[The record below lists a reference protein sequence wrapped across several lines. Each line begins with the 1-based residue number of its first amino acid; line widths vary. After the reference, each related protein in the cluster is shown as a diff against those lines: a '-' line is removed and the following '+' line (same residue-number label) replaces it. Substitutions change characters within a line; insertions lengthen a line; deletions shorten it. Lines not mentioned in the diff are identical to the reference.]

1 MSFALTS
8 QDFPLLRFSRE
19 ETEWL
24 VELSDSPAFILKFV
38 GSTAEYIHMNPL
50 ECSKEAALAFH
61 FDISVLNNGPKL
73 VTGRP
78 TQSYAVLSSLSGRRA
93 LSIDSASSIDFESIT
108 TESDTQNSVD
118 QLLKKVGP
126 SRIHN
131 AGSESFAIIDL
142 KNSRRD
148 AKNHRD
154 DASPEMTTTDV
165 NANGNTT
172 NTTADSAV

>member
-118 QLLKKVGP
+118 QLLKK
-126 SRIHN
+126 N
-131 AGSESFAIIDL
+131 L